1 MGGGSIPT
9 GTTKASS
16 STFTKAAGAPASDA
30 AAATARPAGGW
41 QHTGG
46 RNLAHVQV
54 GEAVEGRITNILHER
69 VWIDIGA
76 AKDASF
82 WTKSGNFR
90 VGDHVSGLSVRS
102 VNLEKGHVVLQS
114 PDDASVATTSE
125 GS

>member
-1 MGGGSIPT
+1 MGGGSIPAS
-9 GTTKASS
+9 TKKAAS

-41 QHTGG
+41 HHAGG
-46 RNLAHVQV
+46 RNIAHVQV
-54 GEAVEGRITNILHER
+54 GEIVEGRITNVLHER

-82 WTKSGNFR
+82 WTKSGSFR
-90 VGDHVSGLSVRS
+90 IGDVVSGLAVRS

-114 PDDASVATTSE
+114 PDEASTATNPQS
-125 GS
+125 